1 MNNHF
6 YRWFG
11 RSVRQG
17 VASKSLLKTALMA
30 ITMLVSISIYAQD
43 KTVSGKV
50 TDKGDGSG
58 MPGVSISV
66 KGSNKGTQTDIN
78 GAYKIAAPANATL
91 VFSFVGYGK
100 QEVVVGARSE
110 LNVALVSENKAL
122 DEVVVVGYG
131 TTTRKD
137 ATGGVTSLT
146 AKDFN
151 QGVIASPEQ
160 LLQGRAAGVQMTP
173 NSGEPGAGINIRI
186 RGTTSIRSGNG
197 PLYVVDGI
205 PLDGSSTVD
214 GADGSAGFGNVA
226 AKNPLNFM
234 NPSDIESISV
244 LKDASA
250 AAIYG
255 ARGANGVVLITTK
268 KGKSGQSNLNVSIG
282 TSIASN
288 YKNYDVLSTSAFL
301 TEAAKA
307 GLDVNNKT
315 INAGSSTNWQD
326 QVYRTAVTQNYNLS
340 YGGGNDATNYFFS
353 LGYNDQQGTVKG
365 TSMGRVTARINATHK
380 LFDNKVVLGVAMTT
394 SQIKDKGAATGG
406 DIGFEGNVISR
417 AIQTNPT
424 YPILAADGSY
434 FTNGT
439 PAFRN
444 PVSLLE
450 QINIGGSTARTLMN
464 ITGTWNITK
473 DLTYKANFGLDN
485 SNGVTRTSVQ
495 PNTPGFSVNIPNN
508 QGYSRIAN
516 RYITTTTIEH
526 TLNYKTVL
534 GKSKIDAI
542 AGFSYQK
549 FENQSNYVQALY
561 FTSPAGF
568 DLSNNLNF
576 VDNSG
581 TQKAFSGGSAKSQ
594 YDLQSYFGRVNYS
607 FNDKYLLTGTLRVD
621 GSSKFGLNNKY
632 GYFPSVGAAWR
643 LSNESFIPKEIF
655 SDLKLRTNWGI
666 TGNQEFPT
674 NTSLATYA
682 PNSGAGGISKENVPN
697 PDIKWESTTAYGVGL
712 DFGLMKGRLTGTV
725 DYFNKST
732 NNLLF
737 PFAAPQPDV
746 ATTRWA
752 NIPADIRNTGVEFSL
767 NYQILAGTKLGWDA
781 SVNTTFLKNEVAK
794 LDVATIQTG
803 NLYGQGLSGVFIQ
816 PITQGY
822 PLYGFFLNDFKGY
835 DSNGNTILSAEKSY
849 KGSPFPT
856 MVWGLT
862 NNFTYG
868 SWNAS
873 LFINGQ
879 SGGYIYNN
887 TATAV
892 LNRGSLKQG
901 NNVTPYTLSS
911 TTGQAYGDAPV
922 ASTFYLEKSDFIRI
936 SNLSIGHTVKLPANS
951 FAKSLN
957 ISLTGQN
964 LLLISNYSGLD
975 PEISNPA
982 AARGTGA
989 NAIPSLGIDYI
1000 SYPKA
1005 RAFTLGVSA
1014 NF

>member
-6 YRWFG
+6 YRWFC
-11 RSVRQG
+11 RSMRQG
-17 VASKSLLKTALMA
+17 AASNSLIKVVMMA
-30 ITMLVSISIYAQD
+30 VTMFVSMSMNAQD
-43 KTVSGKV
+43 RTVTGKV
-50 TDKGDGSG
+50 TESGDASG
-58 MPGVSISV
+58 LPGVSVAV
-66 KGSNKGTQTDIN
+66 KGTNRGTQTDVN
-78 GAYKIAAPANATL
+78 GTYKISVPSNATL
-91 VFSFVGYGK
+91 IFSFVGFTK
-100 QEVVVGARSE
+100 QEIAVGSSTE
-110 LNVALVSENKAL
+110 VNVKLVSETKAL

-131 TTTRKD
+131 TTTKKD
-137 ATGGVTSLT
+137 ATGGVVALT

-151 QGVIASPEQ
+151 KGVIASPEQ

-205 PLDGSSTVD
+205 PLDGSSTTD

-226 AKNPLNFM
+226 AKNPLNFI
-234 NPSDIESISV
+234 NPNDIENISV

-255 ARGANGVVLITTK
+255 SRGANGVVLITTK
-268 KGKSGQSNLNVSIG
+268 KGKSGQSSLNFSAN
-282 TSIASN
+282 TSISSN
-288 YKNYDVLSTSAFL
+288 YKNYDVMSAADFL
-301 TEAAKA
+301 KNATAA
-307 GLDVNNKT
+307 GLDVSNKL
-315 INAGSSTNWQD
+315 INAGANTDWQKE
-326 QVYRTAVTQNYNLS
+326 VYRTAVTQNYNLS
-340 YGGGNDATNYFFS
+340 YGGGNDKTNYFFS

-365 TSMGRVTARINATHK
+365 TAMNKLTARINATHK
-380 LFDNKVVLGVAMTT
+380 LFDDKVVLAVAMTT

-424 YPILAADGSY
+424 YPILATDGSY

-444 PVSLLE
+444 PVSLLN
-450 QINIGGSTARTLMN
+450 QVSIGANSARTLMN
-464 ITGTWNITK
+464 FSATWNI
-473 DLTYKANFGLDN
+473 LSNLSYKANFGLDN
-485 SNGVTRTSVQ
+485 SDAVSRTAVQ
-495 PNTPGFSVNIPNN
+495 PGTPGFANNIPGN
-508 QGYSRIAN
+508 QGYARIAN

-534 GKSKIDAI
+534 GKSKLDAL

-549 FENQSNYVQALY
+549 FENQSNFIQAIY
-561 FTSPAGF
+561 FVAPQGF
-568 DLSNNLNF
+568 DLTNNINF

-581 TQKAFSGGSAKSQ
+581 TNKAFSGGSAKGQS
-594 YDLQSYFGRVNYS
+594 DLQSYFARANYS
-607 FNDKYLLTGTLRVD
+607 YNDKYLLTATLRVD

-632 GYFPSVGAAWR
+632 GYFPSFGAAWR
-643 LSNESFIPKEIF
+643 LSNESFIPKEVF
-655 SDLKLRTNWGI
+655 SDLKLRTGYGI

-682 PNSGAGGISKENVPN
+682 PNSSSGGLSKENVPN
-697 PDIKWESTTAYGVGL
+697 PDIKWETTTAYGVGI
-712 DFGLMKGRLTGTV
+712 DFALLKGRLSGTV

-746 ATTRWA
+746 ATTRWS
-752 NIPADIRNTGVEFSL
+752 NIPADIRNKGVEFSL
-767 NYQILAGTKLGWDA
+767 NYQILAGKKLDWDI
-781 SVNTTFLKNEVAK
+781 SVNTTFLKNEVAR

-803 NLYGQGLSGVFIQ
+803 NLFGQGLSGAFIQ

-835 DSNGNTILSAEKSY
+835 DASGNTILSAEKSY

-856 MVWGLT
+856 NTWGLT

-868 SWNAS
+868 AWNAS
-873 LFINGQ
+873 IFINGQ
-879 SGGYIYNN
+879 SGGYVYNN
-887 TATAV
+887 TANAV

-901 NNVTPYTLSS
+901 NNVTYQTISS

-922 ASTFYLEKSDFIRI
+922 PSTFYLEKSDFVRI
-936 SNLSIGHTVKLPANS
+936 SNLSIGYNVSLPANS

-957 ISLTGQN
+957 LSLTGQN
-964 LLLISNYSGLD
+964 LLLISNYTGLD
-975 PEISNPA
+975 PEITNPA
-982 AARGTGA
+982 ASRNGV
-989 NAIPSLGIDYI
+989 PSLGIDYI

-1005 RAFTLGVSA
+1005 RTFTIGVSA

>member
-1 MNNHF
+1 MNNHL
-6 YRWFG
+6 YRWFS
-11 RSVRQG
+11 RPMRQG
-17 VASKSLLKTALMA
+17 AALKSLLKTSLMA
-30 ITMLVSISIYAQD
+30 ITMLVSLSMYAQD
-43 KTVSGKV
+43 KTISGKI
-50 TDKGDGSG
+50 TDKSDGSG
-58 MPGVSISV
+58 MPGVSVSV
-66 KGSNKGTQTDIN
+66 KGSNRGTQTDVN
-78 GAYKIAAPANATL
+78 GTYKIAIPANATL
-91 VFSFVGYGK
+91 IFSFVGFAK
-100 QEVVVGARSE
+100 QEIEVGTRSE
-110 LNVALVSENKAL
+110 LNVILVSADKTL

-137 ATGGVTSLT
+137 ATGGVTSLS

-205 PLDGSSTVD
+205 PLDGSSTTD
-214 GADGSAGFGNVA
+214 GADGSAGFGGVA

-234 NPSDIESISV
+234 NPNDIENISV

-268 KGKSGQSNLNVSIG
+268 KGKSGQTNMSFSAN
-282 TSIASN
+282 TSISTN
-288 YKNYDVLSTSAFL
+288 YKNYDLLSTSAFL

-307 GLDVNNKT
+307 GLDVNNRQ
-315 INAGSSTNWQD
+315 INGGASTNWQD
-326 QVYRTAVTQNYNLS
+326 QVFRTAVTQNYNLS
-340 YGGGNDATNYFFS
+340 YGGGNDNTNYFFS
-353 LGYNDQQGTVKG
+353 LGYNDQQGTVKN
-365 TSMGRVTARINATHK
+365 TAMNRITARVNASHK
-380 LFDNKVVLGVAMTT
+380 LFDSKVVLSVAMTT

-424 YPILAADGSY
+424 YPIFAPDGTY

-450 QINIGGSTARTLMN
+450 QVKVGANTARTLMN
-464 ITGTWNITK
+464 ISGVWNITK
-473 DLTYKANFGLDN
+473 DLSYKANFGLDN

-495 PNTPGFSVNIPNN
+495 PGTPGFANNIPNN
-508 QGYSRIAN
+508 QGYSRISN

-526 TLNYKTVL
+526 TLNYKTIL
-534 GKSKIDAI
+534 GASKIDAI

-549 FENQSNYVQALY
+549 FENQGDYGQSLF
-561 FTSPAGF
+561 FTAPAGF
-568 DLSNNLNF
+568 DLSNNLDF

-581 TQKAFSGGSAKSQ
+581 TNKAFRAGSSSSVN
-594 YDLQSYFGRVNYS
+594 DIQSYFGRVNYS
-607 FNDKYLLTGTLRVD
+607 YADKYLLTATLRVD
-621 GSSKFGLNNKY
+621 GSSRFGLNNKY

-643 LSNESFIPKEIF
+643 LSNEEFVPKEIF
-655 SDLKLRTNWGI
+655 SDLKLRVNYGI
-666 TGNQEFPT
+666 TGNQEFPN
-674 NTSLATYA
+674 NTSLATFS
-682 PNSGAGGISKENVPN
+682 PNSSSGGITKENVPN
-697 PDIKWESTTAYGVGL
+697 PDVKWESTTAYGVGL
-712 DFGLMKGRLTGTV
+712 DFALMQGKLSGTF
-725 DYFNKST
+725 DYFNRST

-752 NIPADIRNTGVEFSL
+752 NIPADIRNTGVEFTL
-767 NYQILAGTKLGWDA
+767 NYQIIDNKSFGWDA

-803 NLYGQGLSGVFIQ
+803 SLFGQGLSGAFVQ
-816 PITQGY
+816 PITQGF
-822 PLYGFFLNDFKGY
+822 PLYGFFLSEFKGY
-835 DSNGNTILSAEKSY
+835 DAKGNTILADGPRTY
-849 KGSPFPT
+849 QGSPFPSF
-856 MVWGLT
+856 VWGLT
-862 NNFTYG
+862 NNFTFG
-868 SWNAS
+868 AWNAS
-873 LFINGQ
+873 IFINGQ
-879 SGGYIYNN
+879 SGGYVYNN
-887 TATAV
+887 TANAV

-901 NNVTPYTLSS
+901 NNVTPFTISS
-911 TTGQAYGDAPV
+911 TTGQDYGDAPTP
-922 ASTFYLEKSDFIRI
+922 STFYLEKSDFIRV
-936 SNLSIGHTVKLPANS
+936 SNLTIGHNVKLPANG

-975 PEISNPA
+975 PEITNPN
-982 AARGTGA
+982 AARNG
-989 NAIPSLGIDYI
+989 IPSLGIDYI

-1005 RAFTLGVSA
+1005 RIFTLGVNV

>member
-1 MNNHF
+1 M
-6 YRWFG
+6 
-11 RSVRQG
+11 
-17 VASKSLLKTALMA
+17 KTSLMA
-30 ITMLVSISIYAQD
+30 ITMLVSLSIYAQD
-43 KTVSGKV
+43 RTVTGKV

-58 MPGVSISV
+58 MPGVSVSL

-78 GAYKIAAPANATL
+78 GAYKIAVSGNATL

-100 QEVVVGARSE
+100 QEVEVGNRSE
-110 LNVALVSENKAL
+110 LNVSLVSENKAL

-137 ATGGVTSLT
+137 ATGGITSLT

-186 RGTTSIRSGNG
+186 RGTTSIRANNN

-205 PLDGSSTVD
+205 PLDGSNTTD
-214 GADGSAGFGNVA
+214 GADGSAGFGGVA
-226 AKNPLNFM
+226 AKNPLNFL
-234 NPSDIESISV
+234 NPNDIESISV

-268 KGKSGQSNLNVSIG
+268 KGKSGNSNLNVSIG
-282 TSIASN
+282 TSISSN

-307 GLDVNNKT
+307 GLDVSNKN
-315 INAGSSTNWQD
+315 INGGANTDWQNL
-326 QVYRTAVTQNYNLS
+326 VYRTAVTQNYNLS
-340 YGGGNDATNYFFS
+340 YGGGNDNTNYFFS
-353 LGYNDQQGTVKG
+353 LGYNDQQGTLKG
-365 TSMGRVTARINATHK
+365 TAMQRVAARINATHK
-380 LFDNKVVLGVAMTT
+380 LFDNKVVLAVAMTT

-406 DIGFEGNVISR
+406 NIGFEGNVISR

-424 YPILAADGSY
+424 YPVYAPDGSF

-450 QINIGGSTARTLMN
+450 QVSNTGSTSRTLMN
-464 ITGTWNITK
+464 ISGTWNITK
-473 DLTYKANFGLDN
+473 DLSYKANFGLDN
-485 SNGVTRTSVQ
+485 SDGVTRVSVQ
-495 PNTPGFSVNIPNN
+495 PGTPGFANNIPNN
-508 QGYSRIAN
+508 QGYARIAN
-516 RYITTTTIEH
+516 RYITTTTLEH
-526 TLNYKTVL
+526 TLNYKTIL
-534 GKSKIDAI
+534 GKSKFDAI

-549 FENQSNYVQALY
+549 FENQSDYGQSRFFITVPN
-561 FTSPAGF
+561 SGF
-568 DLSNNLNF
+568 NLANNLQF

-581 TQKAFSGGSAKSQ
+581 SNKAFEAGSSNAQ
-594 YDLQSYFGRVNYS
+594 NDLQSYFGRVNYS
-607 FNDKYLLTGTLRVD
+607 YADKYLLTATLRVD
-621 GSSKFGLNNKY
+621 GSSRFGINNKY
-632 GYFPSVGAAWR
+632 GYFPSFGAAWR
-643 LSNESFIPKEIF
+643 LSNEAFVPKEVF
-655 SDLKLRTNWGI
+655 SDLKLRANWGV
-666 TGNQEFPT
+666 TGNQEFPN
-674 NTSLATYA
+674 NTSLATYK
-682 PNSGAGGISKENVPN
+682 PNSGAGAAEKENVPN
-697 PDIKWESTTAYGVGL
+697 PNIQWESTTAYGVGL
-712 DFGLMKGRLTGTV
+712 DFALIQGRLSGTV
-725 DYFNKST
+725 DYFNRST

-746 ATTRWA
+746 ATTRWD
-752 NIPADIRNTGVEFSL
+752 NIPADIRNSGVEL
-767 NYQILAGTKLGWDA
+767 TVNYQILAGKKLGWDA
-781 SVNTTFLKNEVAK
+781 SVNATFLKNEVAK
-794 LDVATIQTG
+794 LNVATIQTG
-803 NLYGQGLSGVFIQ
+803 NLYGQGLSGAFIQ

-822 PLYGFFLNDFKGY
+822 PLYGFFLNEFKGY
-835 DSNGNTILSAEKSY
+835 NDKGNTLLSADKVY
-849 KGSPFPT
+849 AGSPFPSL
-856 MVWGLT
+856 VWGLT
-862 NNFTYG
+862 NNFTFG

-887 TATAV
+887 TANAV
-892 LNRGSLKQG
+892 LNRGSLVQG
-901 NNVTPYTLSS
+901 NNVTPFTLSS
-911 TTGQAYGDAPV
+911 TVGQDYRDAPV
-922 ASTFYLEKSDFIRI
+922 PSTFYLEKSDFIRV
-936 SNLSIGHTVKLPANS
+936 SNLTIGHTVKLPDNS

-975 PEISNPA
+975 PEISNPS
-982 AARGTGA
+982 AAR
-989 NAIPSLGIDYI
+989 NDVPSLGIDYI
-1000 SYPKA
+1000 AYPKA
-1005 RAFTLGVSA
+1005 RIFTLGVSA